1 MIKAHDLRS
10 RLVDSSGSVGAK
22 MRLRRWQLFEQLF
35 PKLEAMSVLDLGGRL
50 ESWTRAPLRPAYV
63 HVVNL
68 EDPPDELPDW
78 ATAERAD
85 VCELSDDFSR
95 RHFDL
100 VFSNSL
106 IEHVGGH
113 YRREQLATVVRRS
126 AQQYWVQTPYRYFPV
141 EPHFLFPGFQF
152 MPATARAG
160 VARRWPLLHT
170 PSSDRTNAVS
180 TVLST
185 ELIGRTEM
193 KFYFPDSVIYS
204 ERIAG
209 VTKSLIAVKR

>member
-1 MIKAHDLRS
+1 MICVRGWLTAVVRS
-10 RLVDSSGSVGAK
+10 ARKCACVGGNCSSNSFPSSTRCPFSISVAG
-22 MRLRRWQLFEQLF
+22 WQAG
-35 PKLEAMSVLDLGGRL
+35 PGRQ
-50 ESWTRAPLRPAYV
+50 SGR
-63 HVVNL
+63 HL
-68 EDPPDELPDW
+68 EDPPAELPDW

-85 VCELSDDFSR
+85 VCDLPADFSN

-113 YRREQLATVVRRS
+113 YRREQLATVIRRS
-126 AQQYWVQTPYRYFPV
+126 AQQYWVQTPYRYFPI
-141 EPHFLFPGFQF
+141 EPHFLFPAFQF
-152 MPATARAG
+152 MPATVRAG

-170 PSSDRTNAVS
+170 PSSDRTNAIS

-193 KFYFPDSVIYS
+193 QFYFPDSVIYG

-209 VTKSLIAVKR
+209 VTKSLVAVKR